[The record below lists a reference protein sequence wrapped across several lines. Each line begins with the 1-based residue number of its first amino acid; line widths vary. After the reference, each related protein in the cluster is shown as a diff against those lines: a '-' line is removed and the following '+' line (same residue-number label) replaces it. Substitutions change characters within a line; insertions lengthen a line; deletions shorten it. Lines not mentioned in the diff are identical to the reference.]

1 MANGVWA
8 HDEILQAMVT
18 ENWLDGGVTNGG
30 SRVDVLIVVGSS
42 SVRRVAII
50 IIIIII
56 IIINEG

>member
-1 MANGVWA
+1 
-8 HDEILQAMVT
+8 MVT

-50 IIIIII
+50 IIIII
-56 IIINEG
+56 NEG